1 MSLLLAPVV
10 WAGLIED
17 ELSVNQFSSPYGHF
31 SAYAAIEQT
40 EVVAVANRGV
50 ERLKRFTD
58 RFGITNTYLD
68 YREMIEQEKPGHCEC
83 DHAVIRTR

>member
-1 MSLLLAPVV
+1 MKNLYRVAIIGTGRMG
-10 WAGLIED
+10 GLIED
-17 ELSVNQFSSPYGHF
+17 ELTVNQFSSPYGHF

-40 EVVAVANRGV
+40 EVIAVANRGE

-68 YREMIEQEKPGHCEC
+68 Y
-83 DHAVIRTR
+83 DV